1 MYISERT
8 TVGVTT
14 TIPSVDF
21 KDNIGDYNNKIIDF
35 INKFFKDLK
44 ARISKEYNKMQY
56 PSIINTVKLNK
67 EDIAYMYSV
76 NISQILEDVDKLA
89 IMLKKQPLIDEEFFD
104 FLEIQQIT
112 EYILKNQ
119 DYSKP
124 NIDELTI
131 VKDIFEEFSNL
142 INNKADLLD
151 IKTSDNQDKYKKFYV
166 SFKKK
171 FTNYKEQFYLDIYTP
186 SGKHNET
193 IDNLY
198 AIMKE

>member
-21 KDNIGDYNNKIIDF
+21 KYNIGDYNNKIIDF
-35 INKFFKDLK
+35 IKEFFKDLK

-67 EDIAYMYSV
+67 EDIAYMYGV
-76 NISQILEDVDKLA
+76 NISQILDDVDKLA

-124 NIDELTI
+124 DIDELTI
-131 VKDIFEEFSNL
+131 VKNIFEEFSKL
-142 INNKADLLD
+142 INNKFDILN
-151 IKTSDNQDKYKKFYV
+151 IKTSDNQDKYKIIYL

-171 FTNYKEQFYLDIYTP
+171 FTKYKEQFYLDMYTP